1 MPAEPTRRLSAAQR
15 AAIALLPP
23 VAALLLRALD
33 RTLHY
38 AVIVEPGATAAEPP
52 GAQIWCLW
60 HRCLIPCLC
69 YFRKD
74 FEPTV
79 LISRS
84 FDGELVARTIELL
97 GYRTA
102 RGSSTRRGAGGL
114 LALAK
119 AAREDRP
126 LVITADGPRG
136 PLYQAKPG
144 AAKLAQITGRAIGV
158 FYALPEKAWQ
168 LGSWDRFLIPKP
180 FSRVIVSYAR
190 RVPPPPNAE
199 EETLE
204 AARQEVE
211 AALERARENAE
222 RHFRPAHTPATP

>member
-1 MPAEPTRRLSAAQR
+1 MAQR
-15 AAIALLPP
+15 AAIVLLPP
-23 VAALLLRALD
+23 AAALLLRALD
-33 RTLHY
+33 RTLRY
-38 AVIVEPGATAAEPP
+38 EVIVEPGATPAEPP
-52 GAQIWCLW
+52 GGQVWCLW

-74 FEPTV
+74 FVSTV

-102 RGSSTRRGAGGL
+102 RGSSTRHGAGGL

-119 AAREDRP
+119 AAQQNRP
-126 LVITADGPRG
+126 LVFTADGPRG
-136 PLYQAKPG
+136 PLYRAKPG
-144 AAKLAQITGRAIGV
+144 AAKLAQITGRAIGI

-180 FSRVIVSYAR
+180 FSRVVVSYAR
-190 RVPPPPNAE
+190 RIPPPANAE

-204 AARQEVE
+204 AVRREVE
-211 AALERARENAE
+211 AALERARGNAE
-222 RHFRPAHTPATP
+222 RHFRRERAPITP